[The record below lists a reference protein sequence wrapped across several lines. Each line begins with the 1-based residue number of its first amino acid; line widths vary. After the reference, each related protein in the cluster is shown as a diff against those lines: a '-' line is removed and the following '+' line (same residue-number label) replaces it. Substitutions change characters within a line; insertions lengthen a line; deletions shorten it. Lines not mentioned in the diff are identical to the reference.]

1 MFPNTLDKIQ
11 DDFSIKVTE
20 FYPFYV
26 SEIKDLEKAL
36 TKKLIQNDKIFID
49 GVWRNLTPND
59 LNLFKYHSFVCRDN
73 ETKYLLE
80 QKNLNSY
87 TILECKGLE
96 KHFVIVYDFFTSS
109 KFNKEWNMI
118 FSNII
123 ESKKCEQVRQTNI
136 LNLEQNL

>member
-49 GVWRNLTPND
+49 GV
-59 LNLFKYHSFVCRDN
+59 
-73 ETKYLLE
+73 
-80 QKNLNSY
+80 
-87 TILECKGLE
+87 
-96 KHFVIVYDFFTSS
+96 
-109 KFNKEWNMI
+109 
-118 FSNII
+118 
-123 ESKKCEQVRQTNI
+123 
-136 LNLEQNL
+136 